1 MVNLVPQGGGNA
13 EGGGHGGGGEWST
26 SANQTLTYF
35 NSEDGRSTRSRT
47 RSGTWMDDD
56 DYDEGKVERKE
67 RWKRWMDGRR
77 DRTESHEK
85 GRRGEVR
92 RVSAGLKHPSI
103 ASVDR
108 QNTTNEKAEQRVEK
122 AAKDVQV

>member
-1 MVNLVPQGGGNA
+1 MNLVPQGGGNA

-35 NSEDGRSTRSRT
+35 NSEDGRSTRRSRT

-67 RWKRWMDGRR
+67 RWKRWMYGRR